1 MTTLD
6 LIEAVPQVE
15 IEETATPG
23 VRRDVVAI
31 EFPDVFR
38 AHEAMLAAARLERRL
53 SIVLNDS
60 AVVTRDLGGRVRV
73 NQSGRPTPLMAA
85 LWAASWTWFLV
96 FIFAGPLIGLAAAA
110 PAAIGASLWA
120 RRTVSLEPRFLRR
133 IGAGLSPG
141 RAAACF
147 LVSHGHQAHVLVDPS
162 EHRGLIS
169 HHGLR
174 TDDLNPHDGG
184 QNQGR
189 S

>member
-6 LIEAVPQVE
+6 LIEAAPQVDTD
-15 IEETATPG
+15 ETATPG

-60 AVVTRDLGGRVRV
+60 AVITRDLGGRVRV

-96 FIFAGPLIGLAAAA
+96 FIFAGPLIGLAVAA
-110 PAAIGASLWA
+110 PAAIGAALWA

-133 IGAGLSPG
+133 IGAGLAPG

-147 LVSHGHQAHVLVDPS
+147 LVSHAHQAHVLAEVRRFEGHLLHS
-162 EHRGLIS
+162 TLSGELEREITEALASGS
-169 HHGLR
+169 
-174 TDDLNPHDGG
+174 
-184 QNQGR
+184 
-189 S
+189 